1 MSSLFDP
8 ASLLNSDL
16 GENSTRRE
24 PLPVG
29 EPIAQITKVDI
40 KSGESPKG
48 KWTRLDVSLDI
59 SDADYMATYLDGT
72 QDKAMTTFGIMLDI
86 DQNTGNIAVGPNK
99 NVRLGRFREA
109 CGVNGKPLSALVGQ
123 FVRVAIQHKPAYNDP
138 SQIADEI
145 TGFSKV

>member
-1 MSSLFDP
+1 MSALFDP

-29 EPIAQITKVDI
+29 EPIAQITAI
-40 KSGESPKG
+40 NLKSGESAKG
-48 KWTRLDVSLDI
+48 KWNRLDI
-59 SDADYMATYLDGT
+59 SLEIADRDYMAGYVDGT
-72 QDKAMTTFGIMLDI
+72 QEKALTNFGIMLDMT
-86 DQNTGNIAVGPNK
+86 DQGAIAVGPNK

-109 CGVNGKPLSALVGQ
+109 CNVNGKPLSALVGQ
-123 FVRVAIQHKPAYNDP
+123 YVRVSIQHKPAYNDP

>member
-1 MSSLFDP
+1 MSNLFDP
-8 ASLLNSDL
+8 TSLLNSDL

-29 EPIAQITKVDI
+29 EPIAQITKIDF
-40 KSGESPKG
+40 KSGESSKG
-48 KWTRLDVSLDI
+48 KWNRLDVSLEI
-59 SDADYMATYLDGT
+59 SDRDYMAGYIDGS
-72 QDKAMTTFGIMLDI
+72 QEKANTSLGIMLDMT
-86 DQNTGNIAVGPNK
+86 DHGGIAVGPNK

>member
-1 MSSLFDP
+1 MSALFDP

-29 EPIAQITKVDI
+29 EPIAQITKIDF
-40 KSGESPKG
+40 KSGESSKG
-48 KWTRLDVSLDI
+48 KWNRLDVSLEITDR
-59 SDADYMATYLDGT
+59 DYMVGYIDGS
-72 QDKAMTTFGIMLDI
+72 QEKANTSFGIMLDMN
-86 DQNTGNIAVGPNK
+86 DQGGIAIGPNK

-123 FVRVAIQHKPAYNDP
+123 YIRVSIQHKPAYNDP